1 MLRIVPAVIL
11 TATIGLISLST
22 KAQGPWNQH
31 RSNTTVIVIDN
42 DDDNWR
48 ERGPHHKKYKK
59 GKHSRHWDHPGNRG
73 GRISHPPL
81 VIVDTRHLPI
91 RRYNNN
97 RYYYRSQAGLH
108 YWLGRN
114 GYLYLDVKYV
124 NRNQC
129 TEREYAYWER
139 GYGW

>member
-11 TATIGLISLST
+11 TASISLVSLSSQ
-22 KAQGPWNQH
+22 AQGPRNAH
-31 RSNTTVIVIDN
+31 RNPTTVIVIE
-42 DDDNWR
+42 DDHDDWQD
-48 ERGPHHKKYKK
+48 RGPHHKKYKK
-59 GKHSRHWDHPGNRG
+59 GKNSRHWDHPGNHKV
-73 GRISHPPL
+73 RISHPPL

-108 YWLGRN
+108 YWMGRN

-124 NRNQC
+124 NRNQW
-129 TEREYAYWER
+129 TDREYAYWER

>member
-59 GKHSRHWDHPGNRG
+59 RKHSRHWDHPENRR

-91 RRYNNN
+91 RRNNNN